1 MLSFV
6 LLVSEWTAGE
16 GASATSAEVTRR
28 VRTQRAHSPPGIVQ
42 SNHHSN
48 RNSIEHNA
56 VNWESGKCAEIMLVR
71 RKDWGARESKNVD
84 YLRTNGGVTIVF
96 YHHTEGLECNSV
108 ETCAKIIRQWQDYHM
123 DTKRWD
129 DIAYNFVIGGDG
141 RVYEGRGFDG
151 IGAHTLSYNSKSVSL
166 AFVGNFTFNV
176 PNSKML
182 AAAGVLIECG
192 VKSVLSALDDPR
204 AFAKEATEPTCHCT
218 GTQIA
223 GTQPKAKVPPEARG
237 AKRDTWA
244 TLPFASKC
252 CTGLVHWHFDTT

>member
-1 MLSFV
+1 MFYFNLQI
-6 LLVSEWTAGE
+6 G
-16 GASATSAEVTRR
+16 
-28 VRTQRAHSPPGIVQ
+28 VRTQQTHSTPGIAK
-42 SNHHSN
+42 SHHHSS

-166 AFVGNFTFNV
+166 AFVGNFTINV

-192 VKSVLSALDDPR
+192 VKSGKIQAKYSLHGQRDANLRDCPGEAIYALIQESTHFGGRLDPYIYTPR
-204 AFAKEATEPTCHCT
+204 SGDLDEINTV
-218 GTQIA
+218 Q
-223 GTQPKAKVPPEARG
+223 
-237 AKRDTWA
+237 
-244 TLPFASKC
+244 
-252 CTGLVHWHFDTT
+252 